1 MQEMKGADLSLK
13 MKKTDI
19 GVVVFMYAVC
29 GFFYYHM
36 TKLKA
41 ASQTYPRFTIIL
53 LFGLTTLYLIQ
64 MIVAAKKFGV
74 ESGVDTVFKDFQP
87 LQFFVYLCATI
98 LYLVCIHL
106 FGFYIPTVIFMAAI
120 MLYLKVPPLY
130 ACITIVV
137 IVALIYFA
145 FQRFLGVKLPVGTVI
160 KALQK

>member
-1 MQEMKGADLSLK
+1 MK

-41 ASQTYPRFTIIL
+41 SSQTYPRFTIIL

-64 MIVAAKKFGV
+64 MVVAAKKYGV

-87 LQFFVYLCATI
+87 AQFFFCLCATI
-98 LYLVCIHL
+98 LYLIGIYF
-106 FGFYIPTVIFMAAI
+106 FGFYIPTVIFMAAVMI
-120 MLYLKVPPLY
+120 YLRVPPLFT
-130 ACITIVV
+130 AIAIVV

-145 FQRFLGVKLPVGTVI
+145 FQKFLGVKLPTGTLM
-160 KALQK
+160 KALKK